1 LFQKFEVILFTPPL
15 GITRSFHGEVMKLA
29 TCRYI
34 DYPGIGVI
42 DLEVPQLP
50 EKVYKVAAE
59 RMFNETMIM
68 ETIASVSKALQE
80 YERAGGFTPAVASDA
95 TETALVAPEAHVELT
110 TDVPMLAP
118 VNEGREASPPQL
130 VETAEA
136 PAPVAE
142 VDATEDVVVAEGS
155 PPPCTVAVET
165 EGVEARVP
173 GEPVTV
179 VQESA
184 TPGTMTRVASPE
196 ILDAEETGASLSQGA
211 TSCEARTLD
220 LACASWAV
228 TSGLDANS
236 EDDEEVAACH
246 TLECGMTWARD
257 AFDELILPATSVS
270 FLVKDYLLDS
280 RSSRVMPLILFLLAA
295 DPRVFRQRRAR
306 KVRNL
311 RVKRTQLEMQLVVA
325 WVATAGAVASE
336 TSVRASL
343 EAARQS
349 AKDRAISAEAAA
361 ATVTTERD
369 SLASRLTLAEAE
381 I

>member
-1 LFQKFEVILFTPPL
+1 VAVTASLLPAAEVLAPSLVVEVQGPSPTTEVAETSSARVAL
-15 GITRSFHGEVMKLA
+15 TAEEVMKLA

-34 DYPGIGVI
+34 DFPGIGVN
-42 DLEVPQLP
+42 DPEVPQLP
-50 EKVYKVAAE
+50 KKVYEVEAE
-59 RMFNETMIM
+59 RMFNETTIM

-95 TETALVAPEAHVELT
+95 TETALAAPEAHVELT
-110 TDVPMLAP
+110 TDVPVLAP

-142 VDATEDVVVAEGS
+142 ADAAEAVVVAEGS
-155 PPPCTVAVET
+155 SPPRTVAVEA

-173 GEPVTV
+173 GELVTV

-196 ILDAEETGASLSQGA
+196 ILEAEETGASLSQGA
-211 TSCEARTLD
+211 TSCEARTLE

-280 RSSRVMPLILFLLAA
+280 AVFLGYASYLVLVSCRPSSLQAETCPRGAQTPREADSARDAA
-295 DPRVFRQRRAR
+295 RRGMGGDGWCHGER
-306 KVRNL
+306 DF
-311 RVKRTQLEMQLVVA
+311 
-325 WVATAGAVASE
+325 
-336 TSVRASL
+336 RAS
-343 EAARQS
+343 
-349 AKDRAISAEAAA
+349 IP
-361 ATVTTERD
+361 
-369 SLASRLTLAEAE
+369 
-381 I
+381 